1 MTISRENIGWFKIF
15 FVRVFLYGLPFI
27 IVFFAIFAV
36 VNGKKK
42 IWENNLRKELQMHIY
57 RETAGIESYLKE
69 VMQDVSFLADT
80 AEASEIFNDSGG
92 KARSELADLFVKFG
106 YARGIYA
113 QLRILDIG
121 GMEIVRVDF
130 KNGKAIIYP
139 KDKLQDK
146 SSRYYFTD
154 SVVLNKGMIYI
165 SKLDLN
171 VENEKIEIPY
181 NPMIRFATPIFDKSG
196 TKKGLLILNY
206 MASSLLQ
213 VVGDNSKNS
222 FYFNINSQLLNKDG
236 YWLYNPEQEKCWGF
250 MFDDKKNCSMSVENP
265 ELWEKIKN
273 LRNGIVE
280 DKHGIFVYNTIYP
293 LETAFGRLGIE
304 NISDTKTR
312 TSERYWKII
321 SYIPSDYIVAYQRKA
336 NMILFSLFGVI
347 SIVIV
352 IIENK
357 LISNQKQ
364 LLQKQKNLEIIF
376 NASPVGMLLFNE
388 KAEVTQI
395 NGVVEKLIGQYHL
408 GDQPG
413 DLLGCIHSFE
423 TTEGCGHST
432 SCPKCS
438 IRNSIVKA
446 LSINQSA
453 HCDDV
458 PITLLME
465 GKEITLWLEINIEP
479 IVLNSSKHVI
489 VAVSNITDRKKAGEA
504 LEQSETMLR
513 TTFTAA
519 PVGIAL
525 SKGRV
530 IQNLNNKMSEISGY
544 TSEEL
549 IGHSTQILYLD
560 TAEFERVSR
569 DLYTNL
575 RQNGFNCIE
584 AMWRRKDGKV
594 VNVLLNASMLD
605 INDPNAGE
613 IVTVLDITERK
624 RVEMALQQSEAVLSS
639 TFAAAPVGILLIK
652 ERIFRKINKQMS
664 EISGYTSEELIGQSS
679 QILYSD
685 MAEFERVGKEL
696 YINLGK
702 NSLDCIEA
710 MWRRK
715 DGKVVNVL
723 LSSSMLD
730 VNDPNAGEIVTVLDI
745 TERKQAEKLLQTEK
759 DNLKAIFNAAPVGM
773 LLLNEKAEV
782 TQINGVVEK
791 LVGQYH
797 LGDQPGDLLG
807 CIHSFETPEGC
818 GHSRSCPKCS
828 IRNSIVKAL
837 KLDRPSH
844 CEEVSTTLL
853 VEGKKITLWLEIIIE
868 PVVLDGSKYV
878 IVAMSDITNR
888 KKAEKEMK
896 EAVEMKSKFI
906 STASHE
912 LRTPL
917 TSIKEG
923 VNLVYSETTGP
934 LNDDQKEFLG
944 IAKRNVDRL
953 ARLINDVL
961 DYQKMSAGRMT
972 FNLKPASINETVKLV
987 EETMRP
993 LTKEKG
999 LELIIELDDAIPS
1012 VNFDKDKIIQVLT
1025 NLVNNALK
1033 FTEKG
1038 SVKVTTFRSDN
1049 NIITAV
1055 KDTGDGIKQ
1064 EDMSKLFHEFEQLP
1078 TKDDYR
1084 KTGGTGL
1091 GLVISKKI
1099 IENHGG
1105 KIWAESEYGKGTT
1118 FYFTLPMEAI
1128 LCQIKS

>member
-1 MTISRENIGWFKIF
+1 MAKNHETSGRYKKKL
-15 FVRVFLYGLPFI
+15 VRILFYTLPFI
-27 IVFFAIFAV
+27 VVFFAIFAI
-36 VNGKKK
+36 VNAQKR
-42 IWENNLRKELQMHIY
+42 IWKNNLHKELQIHIY
-57 RETAGIESYLKE
+57 RETIGVESYLRE
-69 VMQDVSFLADT
+69 VVQDISFLADS
-80 AEASEIFNDSGG
+80 AEETEIFDNSGR
-92 KARSELADLFVKFG
+92 KVRSDLTDLFVNFG
-106 YARGIYA
+106 YARGIYS
-113 QLRILDIG
+113 QFRVLDIG

-130 KNGKAIIYP
+130 KNDKAVICP
-139 KDKLQDK
+139 EDKLQDK

-154 SVVLNKGMIYI
+154 SIVLDKGLIYI

-171 VENEKIEIPY
+171 VENEQIEMPY
-181 NPMIRFATPIFDKSG
+181 NPMLRFATPIFDKSG
-196 TKKGLLILNY
+196 TKKGLLVLNY
-206 MASSLLQ
+206 MASSLLN
-213 VVGDNSKNS
+213 VVGDHSQKS
-222 FYFNINSQLLNKDG
+222 FDSNIKSQFLNKDG
-236 YWLYNPEQEKCWGF
+236 YWLYNSEQEKCWGF
-250 MFDDKKNCSMSVENP
+250 MFNDRQNRSMIVENP

-273 LRNGIVE
+273 STDGIFE
-280 DKHGIFVYNTIYP
+280 NKEGIFVYNTVYP
-293 LETAFGRLGIE
+293 LKTAFGRLGIE
-304 NISDTKTR
+304 NISDIKTR
-312 TSERYWKII
+312 TGERYWKIV
-321 SYIPSDYIVAYQRKA
+321 SYIPSDYIAAYQSKA
-336 NMILFSLFGVI
+336 NMILFLLFGVI
-347 SIVIV
+347 SVVII

-364 LLQKQKNLEIIF
+364 LLQKQENLETVF
-376 NASPVGMLLFNE
+376 QVVPVGMLLLNE
-388 KAEVTQI
+388 KMEVVKI
-395 NGVVEKLIGQYHL
+395 NGFIKNLISQYSL
-408 GDQPG
+408 GDQLG
-413 DLLGCIHSFE
+413 NLLGCIHSFE
-423 TTEGCGHST
+423 TPEGCGHST
-432 SCPKCS
+432 SCPKCP
-438 IRNSIVKA
+438 IRNAAKA
-446 LSINQSA
+446 AMEKDKSA
-453 HCDDV
+453 CCV
-458 PITLLME
+458 EVVSTLLID
-465 GKEITLWLEINIEP
+465 GKKTDLWLEINIEP
-479 IVLNSSKHVI
+479 IVLNGSKHVI
-489 VAVSNITDRKKAGEA
+489 MAMNNITERKQAGEA
-504 LEQSETMLR
+504 LKQSETMLR
-513 TTFTAA
+513 TIFAAA

-530 IQNLNNKMSEISGY
+530 IQNLNNQMSEISGY

-549 IGHSTQILYLD
+549 IGHSTQVLYPD
-560 TAEFERVSR
+560 MAEFERVSR

-575 RQNGFNCIE
+575 RQNGFNSIE
-584 AMWRRKDGKV
+584 AMLRRKDGKI
-594 VNVLLNASMLD
+594 VNVLLRSSMLD
-605 INDPNAGE
+605 INDLNAGE

-624 RVEMALQQSEAVLSS
+624 RVETALRQSEAVLSS

-652 ERIFRKINKQMS
+652 ERIFRKINNQMS

-679 QILYSD
+679 QILYPD
-685 MAEFERVGKEL
+685 MAEFERVGREL
-696 YINLGK
+696 YINLGQ

-710 MWRRK
+710 IWQRK
-715 DGKVVNVL
+715 GGKVVNVL

-730 VNDPNAGEIVTVLDI
+730 INDPNAGEIVVVLDI

-791 LVGQYH
+791 LIGQYH

-837 KLDRPSH
+837 NLDRPSH
-844 CEEVSTTLL
+844 CEEVPTTLL
-853 VEGKKITLWLEIIIE
+853 VEGEKITLWLEIIIE

-888 KKAEKEMK
+888 KKAEKEME

-923 VNLVYSETTGP
+923 VNLVYSEMTGP

-961 DYQKMSAGRMT
+961 DYQKMTAGRMD
-972 FNLKPASINETVKLV
+972 FNLKPANINETVKLV

-993 LTKEKG
+993 LIKEKG
-999 LELIIELDDAIPS
+999 LDLIIELDDGVPM

-1038 SVKVTTFRSDN
+1038 SVKVTTSRSDD

-1064 EDMSKLFHEFEQLP
+1064 EDMSKLFKEFEQLP
-1078 TKDDYR
+1078 TKDNFR

-1099 IENHGG
+1099 IESHGG
-1105 KIWAESEYGKGTT
+1105 KIWAESEYEKGTT

-1128 LCQIKS
+1128 PCQIKS